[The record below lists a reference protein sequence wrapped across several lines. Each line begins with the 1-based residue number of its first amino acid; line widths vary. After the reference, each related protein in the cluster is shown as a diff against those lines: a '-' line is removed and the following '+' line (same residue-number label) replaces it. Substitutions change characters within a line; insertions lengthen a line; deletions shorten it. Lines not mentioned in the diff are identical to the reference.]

1 VSYERP
7 EWSKTPQGY
16 RSPYPVRRFR
26 FRRFPALLIA
36 CVLGYAAHVAAQRW
50 PQHVAPVVVPVQRH
64 VEHLV
69 ESGFKVADRVAP
81 GWRPSPEQV
90 APYKGVA
97 SVIDGDTIE
106 IHGQRF
112 RLAYADA
119 PESGQEC
126 RDGDRRKYRCGQL
139 AANALDGFIAGR
151 TVMCQ
156 PKGKSYDRIVA
167 VCFVGEQDLA
177 EWMVFHGFAVAE
189 PTYGL
194 AYVAVEAEA
203 KAAGRGLWRGEFVL
217 PKLHRKGQRLS

>member
-1 VSYERP
+1 MSDDRP
-7 EWSKTPQGY
+7 DWSRTPPGY
-16 RSPYPVRRFR
+16 RSPYPVKRFR
-26 FRRFPALLIA
+26 FQRFPALLIVG
-36 CVLGYAAHVAAQRW
+36 VLAYAALVAAEKW
-50 PQHVAPVVVPVQRH
+50 PQHVAPVVRPVERQ

-69 ESGFKVADRVAP
+69 ESGFKVADRVVP

-90 APYKGVA
+90 APYKGVV

-106 IHGQRF
+106 LHGQRF

-119 PESGQEC
+119 PESDQVC
-126 RDGDRRKYRCGQL
+126 RADGERYRCGQL

-151 TVMCQ
+151 AVMCQ

-167 VCFVGEQDLA
+167 VCHVGEQDLA

-194 AYVAVEAEA
+194 AYVGVEAQA
-203 KAAGRGLWRGEFVL
+203 KAAQRGLWRGEFVL
-217 PKLHRKGQRLS
+217 PKLHRKGVRLP